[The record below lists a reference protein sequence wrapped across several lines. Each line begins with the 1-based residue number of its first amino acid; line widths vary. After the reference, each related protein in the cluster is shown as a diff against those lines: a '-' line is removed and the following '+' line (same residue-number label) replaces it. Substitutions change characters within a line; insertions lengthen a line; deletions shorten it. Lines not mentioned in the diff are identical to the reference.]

1 MLGRQQQIN
10 HSLVLVYTSFRQ
22 FHIHI
27 QQLAIL
33 FKEGASPLY
42 KLDVFDSDR
51 QDNGY
56 VYWMFSAK
64 ATEEALKREE
74 CTILSVYMFVS
85 GDMTDCGPIKV

>member
-56 VYWMFSAK
+56 VY
-64 ATEEALKREE
+64 
-74 CTILSVYMFVS
+74 
-85 GDMTDCGPIKV
+85 